1 MDGVQRFTDPLS
13 KPFKSAFLT
22 DVLLALAKTRKAI
35 RHKVRQLA
43 VEKVL
48 EHTDGDHHEKLEICC
63 EVGAREKIRL
73 FLWDD
78 RWVFVDARTPTKD
91 SGWKWEFTHQG
102 RLGGG
107 SVGRALVQAFEQS
120 IEAAADQSADGLG
133 RVWMP
138 LLASGPRLVS

>member
-1 MDGVQRFTDPLS
+1 MKRFTDPLS
-13 KPFKSAFLT
+13 KPPKSAFLS
-22 DVLLALAKTRKAI
+22 DVLLALEKRRKAI

-48 EHTDGDHHEKLEICC
+48 ERADGDQQEKLEICC
-63 EVGAREKIRL
+63 DVGVREKVRL

-78 RWVFVDARTPTKD
+78 RWVFVDARAPTKD
-91 SGWKWEFTHQG
+91 SGWAWEFTNQG

-107 SVGRALVQAFEQS
+107 SDARALVQAFEQS
-120 IEAAADQSADGLG
+120 IDAAADQSADGLA
-133 RVWMP
+133 RVWTP